1 MQTWV
6 KNAGLLPSFSPGP
19 WGDEGIWL
27 DVDNGDFTS
36 LSTGLW
42 EVGCDPLQWL
52 FSGVGEAGPGDVLGQ
67 WLAVCFA
74 ASGKRDWVDVTAS
87 GEGEEGLWGESCES
101 GVKGEG
107 DIGERGLLHGEWSG
121 RPGLRGSGN
130 VGDPGEEGNSSLVL
144 VRGILLTWT

>member
-1 MQTWV
+1 M
-6 KNAGLLPSFSPGP
+6 LPSFSPGP

-27 DVDNGDFTS
+27 DFESGDFTS

-42 EVGCDPLQWL
+42 AVGCVPLQWL

-67 WLAVCFA
+67 WFAVCFA
-74 ASGKRDWVDVTAS
+74 FAVCVGESGERDSVNVAASK
-87 GEGEEGLWGESCES
+87 EGEEGLWEESCES
-101 GVKGEG
+101 EVKGEG
-107 DIGERGLLHGEWSG
+107 DIDERGVLHGEWIG

-130 VGDPGEEGNSSLVL
+130 VGDAGEEGNSSLVL